1 MRAWC
6 PRCDAVRPGAT
17 RCPVCETPLATLEDP
32 GRAGAQP
39 DLPAP
44 PEEAPDPPRR
54 QPSRLRLALAAATL
68 VVAGLAFAAGRS
80 VARPPAPAEPAATPA
95 TSTTST
101 TVPEPGADRRELGWS
116 VRDGDLAITAV
127 EASRVAAER
136 RETVAVITFRIRGLP
151 ADQRVLALRG
161 LRLLDRAG
169 GVFATVEHRQFG
181 NEGGA
186 PVMAVEGQPGTYRV
200 VTGSAPRLTSL
211 AKIELT
217 AVLAVRPRDQTITL
231 DTSEPWP
238 AGPRMRAVDPG
249 PRDAVDIDLGF
260 VQIQDVDL
268 RLQVTSAF
276 VRDGR
281 ALVVVD
287 ASSEFRGIPGE
298 LLPLGADLRAGDRVL
313 CSRATLLG
321 DDPGQQAAQGIVL
334 SCPTRPVPQLTVALG
349 VGARMLPL
357 DATLTP

>member
-6 PRCDAVRPGAT
+6 PRCDTVRPGAT

-32 GRAGAQP
+32 GRGGAQL
-39 DLPAP
+39 DLPP
-44 PEEAPDPPRR
+44 LPEEAPDPPRK
-54 QPSRLRLALAAATL
+54 PSRLRLALAAAIV
-68 VVAGLAFAAGRS
+68 VVAGLAFVAGRS
-80 VARPPAPAEPAATPA
+80 VARPAAPAEPAAAPA
-95 TSTTST
+95 TSM

-116 VRDGDLAITAV
+116 ARDGDLAITAV
-127 EASRVAAER
+127 EVNRVATER
-136 RETVAVITFRIRGLP
+136 REMVASVTFRIRGLP

-161 LRLLDRAG
+161 LRLLDSAG

-181 NEGGA
+181 SEGGA
-186 PVMAVEGQPGTYRV
+186 PVMAVEGQPGTFQV
-200 VTGSAPRLTSL
+200 VTGPAPRLTSL
-211 AKIELT
+211 AQIELT

-231 DTSEPWP
+231 DTSGPWP
-238 AGPRMRAVDPG
+238 SGPRMRAVDPG
-249 PRDAVDIDLGF
+249 SRDAVKVDLGF
-260 VQIQDVDL
+260 VQIQEVDL

-287 ASSEFRGIPGE
+287 ASSGFRGIPGE
-298 LLPLGADLRAGDRVL
+298 LLPLGAELRAGNRVL
-313 CSRATLLG
+313 CSRASLLG
-321 DDPGQQAAQGIVL
+321 DDPGQQAARGIVL

>member
-17 RCPVCETPLATLEDP
+17 RCPVCATPLATLDDQ
-32 GRAGAQP
+32 GRAGSQP
-39 DLPAP
+39 DLPP
-44 PEEAPDPPRR
+44 PSEEPPDPPRR
-54 QPSRLRLALAAATL
+54 PSRLRVALAAATL
-68 VVAGLAFAAGRS
+68 VVAGLAFVAGRS
-80 VARPPAPAEPAATPA
+80 AARPAAPAEPAAAPA
-95 TSTTST
+95 TSTTL
-101 TVPEPGADRRELGWS
+101 PEPDADRRQLGWS

-127 EASRVAAER
+127 EASRVVIER

-151 ADQRVLALRG
+151 TDQRVLALRG
-161 LRLLDRAG
+161 LKLLDSAG
-169 GVFATVEHRQFG
+169 GVFATVDHRQFG
-181 NEGGA
+181 SEGGA
-186 PVMAVEGQPGTYRV
+186 PVMAVEAQPGAYRV
-200 VTGSAPRLTSL
+200 VTGPAPRLTSL
-211 AKIELT
+211 ARIELT

-231 DTSEPWP
+231 DTSGPWP
-238 AGPRMRAVDPG
+238 SGPGMRAVDPG
-249 PRDAVDIDLGF
+249 LRDAVKVDLGF

-276 VRDGR
+276 VRQGR

-287 ASSEFRGIPGE
+287 ASSGFRGVPGE
-298 LLPLGADLRAGDRVL
+298 LLPLGAELRAGDQVL

-321 DDPGQQAAQGIVL
+321 DDPGQQAAEGIVL
-334 SCPTRPVPQLTVALG
+334 SCPTRQVPQLTVALG